1 MKMHSISLSN
11 VSKSYGSHKA
21 VKDLNLTVESGELFG
36 FLGPNGA
43 GKTTTIKMMTGLLEP
58 SSGSIDVCG
67 INVWNSPIEAKR
79 KIAYVPDQPTLYL
92 KLTGMEY
99 LQFIASIFK
108 LSADEFEKRSNKW
121 LSLFQLEERANE
133 LIEGYSHGM
142 KQKIAL
148 CGALLHN
155 PEIIFLDE
163 PTVGLDPKSARTLK
177 NLLRSLCDNGVTVFI
192 TTHILEI
199 AEQLCD
205 RIGIILDGEVIALGS
220 MKELREQANND
231 QSTLEDI
238 FLNLTGNEEQ
248 QNIIEELA
256 KAGEIQ

>member
-1 MKMHSISLSN
+1 MHSISLSN

-67 INVWNSPIEAKR
+67 INVWDAPIEAKR

-108 LSADEFEKRSNKW
+108 LSADEFETRSNKW

-155 PEIIFLDE
+155 PEIIFW
-163 PTVGLDPKSARTLK
+163 TS
-177 NLLRSLCDNGVTVFI
+177 
-192 TTHILEI
+192 
-199 AEQLCD
+199 QL
-205 RIGIILDGEVIALGS
+205 
-220 MKELREQANND
+220 
-231 QSTLEDI
+231 
-238 FLNLTGNEEQ
+238 
-248 QNIIEELA
+248 
-256 KAGEIQ
+256 